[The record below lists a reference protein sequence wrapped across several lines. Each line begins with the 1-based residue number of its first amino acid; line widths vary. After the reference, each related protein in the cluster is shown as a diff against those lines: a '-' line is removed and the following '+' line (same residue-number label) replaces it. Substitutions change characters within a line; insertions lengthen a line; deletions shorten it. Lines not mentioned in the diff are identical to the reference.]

1 MKQSTIAMLVFLAF
15 TLWSL
20 VFTVHGEFLCSLGAL
35 IIAFISWL
43 VGITLERESK

>member
-20 VFTVHGEFLCSLGAL
+20 VLTAHGEFLYSLGAL

-43 VGITLERESK
+43 VGITLERKSK